1 MNKIGNFVFTETD
14 LEGVIMI
21 EPQVFEDSR
30 GSFMEGF
37 HYDTF
42 KKAGIDMQIRQ
53 INVSRSKQ
61 GVLRGL
67 HYQKNYPQA
76 KLVKVMRGE
85 IFDVAVDVREGST
98 TYGKWF
104 GLVLS
109 EQNKKQ
115 LYIPRGFAHGFLVL
129 SEEAEFLYMVDND
142 YYPED
147 ESGVMWDDPKIG
159 INWPINS
166 ISEVLLSE
174 KDNKLNNLK

>member
-1 MNKIGNFVFTETD
+1 MGNFIFTETK
-14 LEGVIMI
+14 LEGVVMI
-21 EPQVFEDSR
+21 EPTIFQDAR

-37 HYDTF
+37 NYEDF

-53 INVSRSKQ
+53 INVSKSKQ

-76 KLVKVMRGE
+76 KLVKVMSGE

-104 GLVLS
+104 GTVLS
-109 EQNKKQ
+109 EENKRQ

-142 YYPED
+142 YHFED
-147 ESGVMWDDPKIG
+147 EVGVIWNDPQIG
-159 INWPINS
+159 IDWPMTKGI
-166 ISEVLLSE
+166 EVLLSDKDE
-174 KDNKLNNLK
+174 KLRPLS